1 MGCKSEDHSPSPSS
15 PQSPANTNAMSTSSL
30 EEKPTNVLTLAPNDK
45 ADPRNWSN
53 QKKWLIAGIS
63 LLGTFILPLNGTGI
77 TIAVAQIT
85 VEFNVLDTAHF
96 TNSYW
101 IVTSW
106 SIGGAVFVIFFL
118 SLLEDIGVR
127 IGYHAFYFFFLM
139 MMIPQAVAPNF
150 ATLVITRF
158 FSGGC
163 VALLA
168 NTIASI
174 IPDLWDNEEERSLP
188 VSLYIIL
195 YVAGSTAG
203 PVIFAGIVEAT
214 NNWRWVFY
222 AQLIIYCAFFPF
234 FLYFIKETRGH
245 VILRRRA
252 KKLRKAGKQ
261 IWTREE
267 IDAQPLLTT
276 VWTSITRPL
285 YLLLTEPVLA
295 ASTLWSAFAF
305 GTVFFFTQSVEQ
317 VFKSLY
323 GWTAYQCGYVQA
335 AVVIGEVVGWMIS
348 QYGTK
353 LYLQSAKRN
362 KECPGTPIPEARLY
376 VAIPGSLFGI
386 AGGMFVYAW
395 TSYPNYPWIA
405 PAIGLCMVG
414 LGIQIVVSAVADY
427 ITDAYAKSGYAGSA
441 ISAVAMGENIVAG
454 FLPLAEASTYTNLG
468 FQWASTLLACLG
480 LLVTLAPVVFVLY
493 GPKLRE
499 NSPFMQS
506 GGALKEEAEP
516 STSA

>member
-1 MGCKSEDHSPSPSS
+1 MGCKSERHSPEPSPSPTR
-15 PQSPANTNAMSTSSL
+15 SPANAMSTSSF
-30 EEKPTNVLTLAPNDK
+30 EEKKPSDVLTFEPNDK
-45 ADPRNWSN
+45 ANPQNWSN
-53 QKKWLIAGIS
+53 QKKWLISGIS

-77 TIAVAQIT
+77 TIAAGQIAE
-85 VEFNVLDTAHF
+85 EFNVRDTARF
-96 TNSYW
+96 TNTYW
-101 IVTSW
+101 MVTSW
-106 SIGGAVFVIFFL
+106 SIGGAVFVVFFL

-139 MMIPQAVAPNF
+139 MMIPQAVAKNF

-168 NTIASI
+168 NTISSI
-174 IPDLWDNEEERSLP
+174 IPDLWDSEKERSLP
-188 VSLYIIL
+188 VSIYIVL
-195 YVAGSTAG
+195 YVGGSTAG
-203 PVIFAGIVEAT
+203 PVIFAGMVEAT

-222 AQLIIYCAFFPF
+222 AQLIIYCSFFPF

-252 KKLRKAGKQ
+252 TKLRKAGKQ
-261 IWTREE
+261 IWTQEE
-267 IDAQPLLTT
+267 IDAEPLRKT
-276 VWTSITRPL
+276 VWSSFTRPL
-285 YLLLTEPVLA
+285 WLLVTEPVLL
-295 ASTLWSAFAF
+295 ASTVWSAFSF
-305 GTVFFFTQSVEQ
+305 GTVFLFTQSVEQ
-317 VFKSLY
+317 VFKGLY
-323 GWTAYQCGYVQA
+323 SWTSYQCGYIQA
-335 AVVIGEVVGWMIS
+335 AVVIGEILGWIVS

-395 TSYPNYPWIA
+395 TSYPQLPWIA
-405 PAIGLCMVG
+405 PAVGLCMVG
-414 LGIQIVVSAVADY
+414 FGIQIIVSAVADY

-454 FLPLAEASTYTNLG
+454 FLPLAEASMYTNLG
-468 FQWASTLLACLG
+468 FQWASTLLAFLG
-480 LLVTLAPVVFVLY
+480 LLVTLAPVVFVLN
-493 GPKLRE
+493 GRKLRE
-499 NSPFMQS
+499 RSQFMQS
-506 GGALKEEAEP
+506 GGVLKDEAEQSP
-516 STSA
+516 